1 MLHTLGK
8 KQSQNELMSDLQV
21 MSMSFLAKQLEDD
34 QNKQELIAE
43 LHTKLQSSTLAL
55 AEVKHELHNERI
67 DFQTKIDTMKEN
79 LLGEVESNRN
89 KIGNIHGL
97 SLLDQVVDGVFCV
110 HSEWRSQSNSNT
122 IGKHCI

>member
-1 MLHTLGK
+1 
-8 KQSQNELMSDLQV
+8 MSDLQV

-67 DFQTKIDTMKEN
+67 DFQTKIDKMKEN
-79 LLGEVESNRN
+79 LLTEVESNSK
-89 KIGNIHGL
+89 KIGNIHGLNL
-97 SLLDQVVDGVFCV
+97 SLLDQVVDGLFCV
-110 HSEWRSQSNSNT
+110 NSKWRSQSNSNT
-122 IGKHCI
+122 I